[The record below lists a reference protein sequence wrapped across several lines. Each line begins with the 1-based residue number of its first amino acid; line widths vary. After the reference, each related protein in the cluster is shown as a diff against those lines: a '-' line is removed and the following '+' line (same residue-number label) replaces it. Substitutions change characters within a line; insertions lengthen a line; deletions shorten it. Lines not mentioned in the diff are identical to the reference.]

1 MRRPSLSG
9 VARKPIVFIAQR
21 GVRGYESVQCR
32 SGGRNA
38 QRRSRPALFC
48 LVCLTIAG
56 SAAAAEPAHVALVIA
71 DAAYAGMPALPGCL
85 ASAHEAAGVLARA
98 GFAVT
103 ERHDLSNGETDGAI
117 AEFTARLAGPPA
129 GTGVIYLCGYTTSY
143 AGRAFVLPVSARLER
158 ETDVLTQGLPAA
170 SLPATLARAGAPGGL
185 VLLDLIPAP
194 QAATPG
200 AGLDTLAAGGSAP
213 AIGLVAALEP
223 GGQAETPLAQ
233 TLAAAITPPTVQVAP
248 VIAGI
253 EQALATTA
261 GLKLWVHLPP
271 GEIFLTGAPPPPP
284 PPPPPAPVV
293 AAAPPPTPP
302 PAPPAPPPARM
313 ATAQPPPA
321 APLPPPLPEEE
332 RMTDADRRR
341 LQGALVALGYYP
353 GPVDGL
359 FGPDTRAAFR
369 RFQHEL
375 GAEMTGRLTGPQA
388 QQLLARGK

>member
-1 MRRPSLSG
+1 MRWRSLPAA
-9 VARKPIVFIAQR
+9 ARKPIVFIAQR
-21 GVRGYESVQCR
+21 GVRGYESVQSR
-32 SGGRNA
+32 GGGRNA
-38 QRRSRPALFC
+38 QRWSRPALRC
-48 LVCLTIAG
+48 LAWLTIAG
-56 SAAAAEPAHVALVIA
+56 PAAAAEPSPGPAHVALVIA
-71 DAAYAGMPALPGCL
+71 DSAYAGMPALPGCL
-85 ASAHEAAGVLARA
+85 ASAHETAGVLSRA

-129 GTGVIYLCGYTTSY
+129 GTGVIYLCGYTTSF

-158 ETDVLTQGLPAA
+158 ETDVLTQGLLAG
-170 SLPATLARAGAPGGL
+170 SLPATLARGGAAGGL
-185 VLLDLIPAP
+185 VLLDLIAAP

-200 AGLDTLAAGGSAP
+200 AGLDALAAGGSAP

-233 TLAAAITPPTVQVAP
+233 TLAAAITPPTVQVGP
-248 VIAGI
+248 VITGI

-271 GEIFLTGAPPPPP
+271 GEIFLVGA
-284 PPPPPAPVV
+284 PPPPAPVV
-293 AAAPPPTPP
+293 AAAPPTPPPTPP
-302 PAPPAPPPARM
+302 PPASPAQA
-313 ATAQPPPA
+313 ATAQPPL
-321 APLPPPLPEEE
+321 APPPPPLPEEE